1 MLPNRQSGIRSFA
14 LSSLSDKVSEK
25 EMNDDVTVTPYLDT
39 TVEEPIAEAPA
50 EEERSHNWETVKSVL
65 REIVET
71 VVLTLVIFFLI
82 QLVVRNFRVVGT
94 SMEPNLHTGE
104 YLIVDKI
111 SYRLGPPQ
119 RGDVVVF
126 EPPVSAEGDYVKRII
141 GLPGELVEIRSGQVF
156 INGKPIEEPYA
167 VRPASYSMDARRV
180 GPDELFVLGD
190 NRNMSSDSHSWG
202 MLPMDKVVGKAIVSY
217 WPPSLWGL
225 IPRDAPTASA
235 TVGHWLDGI
244 IH

>member
-1 MLPNRQSGIRSFA
+1 

-25 EMNDDVTVTPYLDT
+25 EMGDDVGVASYLDT
-39 TVEEPIAEAPA
+39 TVEKEASLETPA
-50 EEERSHNWETVKSVL
+50 EEERSHNWDTVKSVL
-65 REIVET
+65 REVVET

-82 QLVVRNFRVVGT
+82 QTVVRNFRVVGT

-111 SYRLGPPQ
+111 SYRLSPPQ
-119 RGDVVVF
+119 RGDVIVF
-126 EPPVSAEGDYVKRII
+126 EPPVNAEGDYVKRII
-141 GLPGELVEIRSGQVF
+141 GLPGELVEVRNGQIL
-156 INGKPIEEPYA
+156 INGKPIKEPYV

-202 MLPMDKVVGKAIVSY
+202 MLPMDKVVGKALVSY
-217 WPPSLWGL
+217 WPPSLWGV

-235 TVGHWLDGI
+235 TVGHWLNDI

>member
-1 MLPNRQSGIRSFA
+1 M
-14 LSSLSDKVSEK
+14 SSLSDKVSEK
-25 EMNDDVTVTPYLDT
+25 EMGDDTGVVPYLDT
-39 TVEEPIAEAPA
+39 VEKEATAEVPA
-50 EEERSHNWETVKSVL
+50 EEERSHSWDTIKSVL

-82 QLVVRNFRVVGT
+82 QTVVRNFRVVGT

-111 SYRLGPPQ
+111 SYHLSPPQ
-119 RGDVVVF
+119 RGDVIVF
-126 EPPVSAEGDYVKRII
+126 EPPVSAEGDYVKRVI
-141 GLPGELVEIRSGQVF
+141 GLPGELVEVQSGQVL
-156 INGKPIEEPYA
+156 INGKSIDESYV

-202 MLPMDKVVGKAIVSY
+202 MLPMDKVVGKALVSY
-217 WPPSLWGL
+217 WPPSLWGV

-235 TVGHWLDGI
+235 TVGHWLGEI

>member
-1 MLPNRQSGIRSFA
+1 M
-14 LSSLSDKVSEK
+14 SSLSDKVSEK
-25 EMNDDVTVTPYLDT
+25 EISDDAGVASYLDT
-39 TVEEPIAEAPA
+39 GAEKEAIVEAPA
-50 EEERSHNWETVKSVL
+50 EEERSRNWDTIKSVL
-65 REIVET
+65 REVVET

-82 QLVVRNFRVVGT
+82 QTVVRNFRVVGT

-104 YLIVDKI
+104 YLIVDKV

-119 RGDVVVF
+119 RGDVIVF
-126 EPPVSAEGDYVKRII
+126 EPPVSAEGDYVKRVI
-141 GLPGELVEIRSGQVF
+141 GLPGELVEVRNGQVLV
-156 INGKPIEEPYA
+156 NGQSIDEPYV

-235 TVGHWLDGI
+235 TVGHWLDNI

>member
-1 MLPNRQSGIRSFA
+1 M
-14 LSSLSDKVSEK
+14 SSLSDKVSEK
-25 EMNDDVTVTPYLDT
+25 EMGDDAGVVSYLDT
-39 TVEEPIAEAPA
+39 VEKETLVEAPV
-50 EEERSHNWETVKSVL
+50 EEERSHGWDTVKSVL
-65 REIVET
+65 REVVET

-82 QLVVRNFRVVGT
+82 QTVVRNFRVVGT

-104 YLIVDKI
+104 YLIVDKV

-119 RGDVVVF
+119 RGDVIVF
-126 EPPVSAEGDYVKRII
+126 EPPVSAEGDYVKRVI
-141 GLPGELVEIRSGQVF
+141 GLPGELVEVQSGQVLV
-156 INGKPIEEPYA
+156 NGKAINEPYA
-167 VRPASYSMDARRV
+167 VRPAAYSMDARRV

-217 WPPSLWGL
+217 WPPSLWGV

-235 TVGHWLDGI
+235 TVGHWLNDI

>member
-1 MLPNRQSGIRSFA
+1 M
-14 LSSLSDKVSEK
+14 SSLSDKVSEK
-25 EMNDDVTVTPYLDT
+25 EMGDDAGVTPYLDAVEKGA
-39 TVEEPIAEAPA
+39 TVEAPA
-50 EEERSHNWETVKSVL
+50 EEERAHNWDTVKSVL
-65 REIVET
+65 REVVET

-82 QLVVRNFRVVGT
+82 QTVVRNFRVVGT

-111 SYRLGPPQ
+111 SYRLGSPQ

-126 EPPVSAEGDYVKRII
+126 EPPVSAEGDYVKRVI
-141 GLPGELVEIRSGQVF
+141 GLPGELVEVRGGEVLV
-156 INGKPIEEPYA
+156 NGKPITEPYV

-217 WPPSLWGL
+217 WPPSLWGV

-235 TVGHWLDGI
+235 TVGHWLGEV